1 MTQIAIYGFN
11 FTKKITF
18 DGGELTPI
26 FSSWSELKKKMA
38 GLMISTSSLVFS
50 NQTRITTPLNSSLF
64 LIYKQFLV
72 LLNKKM

>member
-26 FSSWSELKKKMA
+26 FSSWSELKKNGWANDKYILT
-38 GLMISTSSLVFS
+38 GFFKPNS
-50 NQTRITTPLNSSLF
+50 NNYALNSSLF

>member
-38 GLMISTSSLVFS
+38 GLMIGTSSLVFS

>member
-26 FSSWSELKKKMA
+26 FSSWSELKKMA
-38 GLMISTSSLVFS
+38 GLMIGTSSLVFS

-72 LLNKKM
+72 SLNKKM

>member
-26 FSSWSELKKKMA
+26 FSSWSELKKMA

>member
-26 FSSWSELKKKMA
+26 FSSWSELKKNGWA
-38 GLMISTSSLVFS
+38 NDRYILTGFS